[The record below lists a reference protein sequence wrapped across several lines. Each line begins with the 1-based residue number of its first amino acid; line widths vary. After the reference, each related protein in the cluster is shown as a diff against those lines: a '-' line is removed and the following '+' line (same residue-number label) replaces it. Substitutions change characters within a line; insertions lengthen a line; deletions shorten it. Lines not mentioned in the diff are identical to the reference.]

1 MNLPNKLTM
10 ARIAMIPLLIAVYII
25 WGERGVPAYL
35 AMGVLYLVASFT
47 DYLDGAIA
55 RKRGIVTT
63 FGKFMDPLADKLLV
77 MTALMILADVDAKD
91 ILPNLWMPF
100 WAPIVV
106 LARELIVT
114 SIRLVAVGEGTIIA
128 ASKLGKAK
136 TAATMAATAYYFLVL
151 PWELAPALDAVGIVM
166 MAIALLLTLY
176 SGADYFWKNRKSIF
190 ASV

>member
-10 ARIAMIPLLIAVYII
+10 ARIVMVPLLIAVYIV
-25 WGERGVPAYL
+25 WGTHGVPAYL
-35 AMGVLYLVASFT
+35 AMGVVYLLASFT

-55 RKRGIVTT
+55 RKRNIVTT

-77 MTALMILADVDAKD
+77 MTALMILADVDAKN
-91 ILPNLWMPF
+91 ILPGLWMPF

-136 TAATMAATAYYFLVL
+136 TAVTMAATGYYFLVL
-151 PWELAPALDAVGIVM
+151 PWQLHPAFDVVGIVL
-166 MAIALLLTLY
+166 MAAALILTLV

>member
-1 MNLPNKLTM
+1 MNLPNRLTM
-10 ARIAMIPLLIAVYII
+10 LRIVLIPVMIAIYLLETILGPWTYV
-25 WGERGVPAYL
+25 
-35 AMGVLYLVASFT
+35 AMGIVYVAASYT

-55 RKRGIVTT
+55 RRRNIVTT

-77 MTALMILADVDAKD
+77 MTALLILADVDAKN
-91 ILPNLWMPF
+91 LVVGLWMPF
-100 WAPIVV
+100 WAPIIV

-114 SIRLVAVGEGTIIA
+114 SIRLVAVGEGTVIA

-136 TAATMAATAYYFLVL
+136 TAVTMGATAYYFFVV
-151 PWELAPALDAVGIVM
+151 PWNLHVAFDAVGIALM
-166 MAIALLLTLY
+166 AAAIALTVV